1 MQKFLCACVAVL
13 CLMCCL
19 PHVAFAAS
27 NVEWVRVVDDNVCLF
42 ATAESSKVLF
52 QLAKSYYL
60 RVLEEESEL
69 YLVSVMENQ
78 ADFPQIVGYVWKSEV
93 EVCDETPVLPYYPTE
108 KITVEADSAQL
119 KLTPTPNS
127 STVIT
132 VTNSQKMSYYGQVT
146 SYSQIWYYVC
156 FHGKFGYVSAEN
168 VTKPVIAMHPT
179 PIEQEVVVPPQPN
192 ETDDKPNETDDA
204 VTQQPT
210 VTSGSEIFLII
221 FVAVLALGICLALF
235 LPGNFKKKDV
245 FDKDI

>member
-1 MQKFLCACVAVL
+1 
-13 CLMCCL
+13 
-19 PHVAFAAS
+19 
-27 NVEWVRVVDDNVCLF
+27 
-42 ATAESSKVLF
+42 
-52 QLAKSYYL
+52 
-60 RVLEEESEL
+60 
-69 YLVSVMENQ
+69 
-78 ADFPQIVGYVWKSEV
+78 
-93 EVCDETPVLPYYPTE
+93 ETPVLPYYPTE

-132 VTNSQKMSYYGQVT
+132 VTNSQKMSYYGHVT

-192 ETDDKPNETDDA
+192 ETDDKPNEADDA